1 MSVRLLC
8 PEGPSIK
15 LEVHLWQRHVE
26 VRADDSEEP
35 VQLSI
40 AISSD
45 FTFTPHQ
52 PFPTP
57 YISPRARRQAYLPP
71 SLEERRLEP
80 SMELPKPRATM
91 RDGAASFG
99 ALGAGFFT
107 AFLTFCAT
115 PLVVG
120 FCLDSSM
127 TSSSCCA
134 ESDLAGAALALVSW
148 SCCQFGYVGT
158 RAEALGERI
167 GSLTSLLS
175 SHSEISEGQSESSD
189 GENVL
194 GFGGDLFGV
203 MVDSFFCP

>member
-1 MSVRLLC
+1 MVVHLGTPGYSKARRMKSYRSALFVDG
-8 PEGPSIK
+8 ESPSMK

-26 VRADDSEEP
+26 VRADNSEEP

-40 AISSD
+40 TKSSD
-45 FTFTPHQ
+45 FTLLLTQ
-52 PFPTP
+52 

-80 SMELPKPRATM
+80 SMELPEPRATT

-99 ALGAGFFT
+99 ALGDGFFT

-134 ESDLAGAALALVSW
+134 ESDLAGASLAFVSW
-148 SCCQFGYVGT
+148 SCSQFGYVET
-158 RAEALGERI
+158 RVGSTLQACRI
-167 GSLTSLLS
+167 TDQL
-175 SHSEISEGQSESSD
+175 
-189 GENVL
+189 VL
-194 GFGGDLFGV
+194 IPLRDIRRAVRQF
-203 MVDSFFCP
+203 